1 MNLALIWDS
10 HPEWL
15 LSHSLQAG
23 VLVLL
28 VLLVQWLFR
37 RQLTNRWRFALW
49 WIVLARL
56 LLPFGPE
63 SAVSL
68 FNIFRPAVQWTTLQ
82 SSAPSTSSIP
92 SPQSTYPTAAPESS
106 AVAIPHSETVENEMP
121 SIDIAESQLTLA
133 NKSSAHSEA
142 TPTPINA
149 KPAIRLTDW
158 LVPGLTTLWLAGV
171 LGLFGVVAVQFVRFQ
186 GKLATGSRPA
196 EASLRDL
203 LEECR
208 REFGMKRVVELLET
222 DAVQS
227 PALFG
232 LWRLRLLLP
241 PGLTTQFSRSELRYI
256 FLHELAHV
264 QRGDLWLNWLVTGL
278 QVLHW
283 FNPLLWLGFARL
295 RADRELAC
303 DELALLQAGDQAG
316 TAYGE
321 TVVKLLENLNR
332 PAAIPGLVGILEDKQ
347 QMRRRIVMI
356 ARFRRPGRWSV
367 LAGLLV
373 AGLATAALTDAQTDQ
388 THVRI
393 KVEGGQVATMAGA
406 DEAAGNLYID
416 NSPFIHHENFWL
428 FRNGAFNY
436 REPLTEAQM
445 KQATARIKV
454 ERDQMANAS
463 QPSDTMSPYDP

>member
-10 HPEWL
+10 HPGWL
-15 LSHSLQAG
+15 LSHSLQA
-23 VLVLL
+23 
-28 VLLVQWLFR
+28 
-37 RQLTNRWRFALW
+37 A
-49 WIVLARL
+49 
-56 LLPFGPE
+56 
-63 SAVSL
+63 
-68 FNIFRPAVQWTTLQ
+68 
-82 SSAPSTSSIP
+82 
-92 SPQSTYPTAAPESS
+92 
-106 AVAIPHSETVENEMP
+106 
-121 SIDIAESQLTLA
+121 
-133 NKSSAHSEA
+133 
-142 TPTPINA
+142 
-149 KPAIRLTDW
+149 
-158 LVPGLTTLWLAGV
+158 V

-241 PGLTTQFSRSELRYI
+241 PGLTTQFGRSELRYI

-278 QVLHW
+278 QILHW

-393 KVEGGQVATMAGA
+393 KVEGEQVATMAVPMKRRGI
-406 DEAAGNLYID
+406 YIWTI
-416 NSPFIHHENFWL
+416 PPLFIMKTFGFFGMGH
-428 FRNGAFNY
+428 
-436 REPLTEAQM
+436 LT
-445 KQATARIKV
+445 I
-454 ERDQMANAS
+454 AS
-463 QPSDTMSPYDP
+463 H